1 MDLTDWK
8 ATKEAIKPHLPIQY
22 LVNNAAMAILDPFLE
37 AKPEDF
43 DLYVLNNCR
52 DFKWFSLLSS
62 DCSISMFDRLFV
74 LVK

>member
-8 ATKEAIKPHLPIQY
+8 ATKEAIKPHLPIQL

-43 DLYVLNNCR
+43 DLYVKN
-52 DFKWFSLLSS
+52 
-62 DCSISMFDRLFV
+62 ISNPYCFN
-74 LVK
+74 